1 MQVREIVNPFTGV
14 YNTFTLDAKR
24 VTLTALKRRFGKEK
38 LFYRDGVLLEGRVRF
53 SDDDLVVTTQAPG
66 EAGTAALVVM
76 GVMAVVAVG
85 ISAYTVYYMRHMG
98 TPDFSK
104 IQTNPSLRGSRNTA
118 RQNNHIPILLGHHR
132 IYPDIASLTYTEYSS
147 DDQYLHEL
155 FCFGYNS
162 VQLDTG
168 TLRIGETPFG
178 QYLEASY
185 SVGTDKAAVRV
196 VESAINIKLAGG
208 TPVTRTTASHTTSVS
223 VGMAAPSGFYHFQKD
238 GDKENEQASFTIE
251 WKPKSGDTWT
261 TAHTVN
267 LDMNRNKWR
276 KSYRFTPTGDP
287 EGRYDVRVTRTTP
300 LKDSARDVDYLYYDV
315 LRCYVYEDATKK
327 DPVWKP
333 DRFRL
338 LSVRIK
344 ATDQLN
350 GIIDEINCEG
360 TLKTYTYKGEGTGP
374 DAWEQKETT
383 NPASAILYL
392 LLDPYANPRPI
403 SKDKIVW
410 SEFEAFYAF
419 CKEKGYECNAWVST
433 DHTIADIIGYIATT
447 NQASVRSSGGKIGIV
462 IDTAHP
468 SPTQL
473 FTPRNAW
480 DFREEDNLDGTT
492 DTLKVK
498 FVDASCGYV
507 EVERYVSVDD
517 DGTVTLDKADTSQ
530 DNITEMVLFGVTSA
544 TQAAR
549 IGKVRL
555 LEMRNRYRTFT
566 WSCDLEGL
574 LCMPG
579 DMVLLE
585 HDTFLLGSG
594 EGRVTHVIRDEEGR
608 VTSIHLDS
616 RIDLPAGNSYG
627 ITIRN
632 AQAITRA
639 VPVEAAG
646 KRTSVMRIAQPA
658 VFPVE
663 DGDLVAVGV
672 AGKEAR
678 EVLVSSIERNDDMSC
693 KITAVDYAQ
702 ECYEDGPIKA
712 FDPGIT
718 RPPTGGPVGT
728 GVSTAAAIGMPGAP
742 GPAGAPAPRYLG
754 MLEAAPAAPADG
766 SYFLYSGETGTT
778 YTKGRIYQ
786 YRAIEGSWEDVSSSS
801 YCVGT
806 ALLDSLNL
814 SGNEGSVMPAA
825 TAFISYL
832 GLQYLEFASNGGF
845 KSSNYTE
852 ENVDLDDTHSILA
865 PSAGFKADASSGTMR
880 MYGAVLRNAQIVDGT
895 FKFRGNSFGPR
906 DDSYPSGWV
915 KITSIPNVQELVP
928 NLGNDKR
935 YTAYAIYIALDAYG
949 QPRYD
954 EYIPV
959 ASSKY
964 PEARFLTVSTSETGS
979 TDVYTVKVY
988 DIDLS
993 LLLTLTS
1000 TTSAN
1005 TGTIVSGTDTN
1016 LETIRIYFPGSYF
1029 SLGDLPIG
1037 MKLKG
1042 GEHRNSV
1049 FLTVDKNSGLNL
1061 DYGPTATLHVRL
1073 NDLGWP

>member
-1 MQVREIVNPFTGV
+1 MQVREIINPFTGV
-14 YNTFTLDAKR
+14 YDTTTIDARHCTLGR
-24 VTLTALKRRFGKEK
+24 LKKRFGGDK
-38 LFYRDGVLLEGRVRF
+38 LYYRDGIILEDDRTRF
-53 SDDDLVVTTQAPG
+53 GSDDLVVVIQAPG
-66 EAGTAALVVM
+66 QAVAEVIAFLAI
-76 GVMAVVAVG
+76 MAVVSTAVYVYLL
-85 ISAYTVYYMRHMG
+85 SAFHI
-98 TPDFSK
+98 PDFSK
-104 IQTNPSLRGSRNTA
+104 VQTSPSLRGSTNSA
-118 RQNNHIPILLGHHR
+118 RKNSHIPLLLGRHR
-132 IYPDIASLTYTEYSS
+132 VYPDIAGLTYTSYR
-147 DDQYLHEL
+147 DGNQYLHQL
-155 FCFGYNS
+155 FCFGYS
-162 VQLDTG
+162 AVQPDLS
-168 TLRIGETPFG
+168 TLKIGETPFSS
-178 QYLEASY
+178 YTEAERAL
-185 SVGTDKAAVRV
+185 GTSLAPLRV
-196 VESAINIKLAGG
+196 VESTIDIKLSQGEA
-208 TPVTRTTASHTTSVS
+208 VVRTTSSGTTRIE
-223 VGMAAPSGFYHFQKD
+223 VGMAAPNGIYRYDDD
-238 GDKENEQASFTIE
+238 GDRQYESVSFRIE
-251 WKPKSGDTWT
+251 WKPSSEEAWNTSFDSSISKNTDKWRESYVILPSGD
-261 TAHTVN
+261 A
-267 LDMNRNKWR
+267 D
-276 KSYRFTPTGDP
+276 GI
-287 EGRYDVRVTRTTP
+287 YDVRVTRTSA
-300 LKDSARDVDYLYYDV
+300 LGDSAREIDYLYYDV
-315 LRCYVYEDATKK
+315 LRCFVHTDDADKAA
-327 DPVWKP
+327 PVRNA
-333 DRFRL
+333 DTYRL
-338 LSVRIK
+338 MSARIK
-344 ATDQLN
+344 ATDQLH
-350 GIIDEINCEG
+350 GVIDSLNCEA
-360 TLKTYTYKGEGTGP
+360 TLKTWSWSGTGTGP
-374 DAWEQKETT
+374 DSWVQAETC
-383 NPASAILYL
+383 NPASAMLYL
-392 LLDPYANPRPI
+392 LLDPCANPRPL
-403 SKDKIVW
+403 DTGKIVW
-410 SEFEAFYAF
+410 SEFEAFFSF
-419 CKEKGYECNAWVST
+419 CKEKGYECNAWVSS
-433 DHTIADIIGYIATT
+433 DHTIADLLDYIART
-447 NQASVRSSGGKIGIV
+447 NQATVRRSGGKIGII
-462 IDTAHP
+462 IDEAHP
-468 SPTQL
+468 APTQL

-480 DFREEDNLDGTT
+480 GFTEEDNLDSSTN
-492 DTLKVK
+492 TLKVK
-498 FVDASCGYV
+498 FVDKDTGYV

-616 RIDLPAGNSYG
+616 RIDLPAGSSYG

-693 KITAVDYAQ
+693 KITAVDYAP

-742 GPAGAPAPRYLG
+742 GPAGAPAPQYLG
-754 MLEAAPAAPADG
+754 MMEVAPAAPADG

-964 PEARFLTVSTSETGS
+964 PKARFLTVSTSETGS

-1016 LETIRIYFPGSYF
+1016 LGTIRIYFPGSYF

>member
-517 DGTVTLDKADTSQ
+517 DGTVTLDKADTSK

-616 RIDLPAGNSYG
+616 RIDLPAGSSYG

-693 KITAVDYAQ
+693 KITAVDYAP

-728 GVSTAAAIGMPGAP
+728 GVSTATAIGMPGAP

-865 PSAGFKADASSGTMR
+865 PSAGFKADASSGIMR
-880 MYGAVLRNAQIVDGT
+880 MYGAVLRNVQIVDGT

-915 KITSIPNVQELVP
+915 KMTSIPNVQELVP

-964 PEARFLTVSTSETGS
+964 PEARFLTISTSKTDS
-979 TDVYTVKVY
+979 TDVYIVKVY

-1016 LETIRIYFPGSYF
+1016 LGTIRIYFPGSFF